1 LAVIPAR
8 LRRLR
13 ELGVSGIR
21 QKFAD
26 EKRHRELASRVVAD
40 LTPPDPSLFAA
51 FGAGS
56 VIVPPARVTN
66 PGCIFVGAGV
76 RIHEHAWISVV
87 RAVEGVVP
95 RLTIG
100 DGTSLGRFAHIA
112 CVGEIEIGPEVLASE
127 RVFIGDTY
135 HGYED
140 IALPVIRQPMAAPD
154 KVTIGRGSFLGIGS
168 IVLAGVTIGEQAYV
182 AAGAV
187 VTQDVA
193 PFTVV
198 AGNPA
203 RVVRAWDAAAS
214 DWLRAGD

>member
-1 LAVIPAR
+1 MALIPAR

-13 ELGVSGIR
+13 ALGITGVR
-21 QKFAD
+21 QRVED
-26 EKRHRELASRVVAD
+26 ERRHRALSARVLVD
-40 LTPPDPSLFAA
+40 VTPPPPSRFGA

-66 PGCIFVGAGV
+66 PQCIFLGDDV

-87 RAVEGVVP
+87 QAIDGVVP

-100 DGTSLGRFAHIA
+100 SGTSFGRFAHIA
-112 CVGEIEIGPEVLASE
+112 CVGEIEIGAEVLASE

-140 IALPVIRQPMAAPD
+140 VSQPVISQPMAPPE
-154 KVTIGRGSFLGIGS
+154 KVTIGWGSFLGIGS
-168 IVLAGVTIGEQAYV
+168 IVLAGVTIGEQSYV

-187 VTQDVA
+187 VTREVE
-193 PFTVV
+193 PRTLV

-203 RVVRAWDAAAS
+203 RVVRRWDPMTSAWITV
-214 DWLRAGD
+214 